1 MAVWGFLHAHNTLRV
16 NELTL
21 RYRDLYSNLV
31 RVLLA
36 KVEICIRKNEFYEFF
51 LIHYLIN
58 SFQMSNFQFSDCKK
72 AVNQALFRPTAQ
84 RKAAAI
90 KLLQEALEMVTNLEE
105 VKESKPKAKKRRR
118 KTTKR
123 TPSQKVADRQDKA
136 ALATN
141 EVGPIKPSKKA
152 KKADVAKAAASAKAV
167 SEHTGATAK
176 AAKRTAAKA
185 KASEADRVAS
195 LEAKIEALTQCLAL
209 HMETTSLPTSNE
221 VPFEL

>member
-1 MAVWGFLHAHNTLRV
+1 
-16 NELTL
+16 LTL

-72 AVNQALFRPTAQ
+72 AVNQALFRPTAA
-84 RKAAAI
+84 RKAAAM
-90 KLLQEALEMVTNLEE
+90 KLLQEALEMVSNLEE

-141 EVGPIKPSKKA
+141 EVGPIKPSSKA
-152 KKADVAKAAASAKAV
+152 KTASVEEAKASLKEMDAKN
-167 SEHTGATAK
+167 EAK
-176 AAKRTAAKA
+176 KQAKLEAKRVASGV
-185 KASEADRVAS
+185 SEADRVAS

-209 HMETTSLPTSNE
+209 HMETTSLPSAIEDSTDGTE
-221 VPFEL
+221 LPF